1 MKNNSYYEDS
11 SISQS
16 YLKTL
21 GSFNPYYESEEDL
34 WYTEKKHFTIGD
46 GVDLQLTQPGVFDEL
61 MFTSELEDTEKPSD
75 KMLGVIHL
83 AFDKVE
89 SATTFEKVALEAAR
103 ELEYN
108 PKWGDEAVTKAVSK
122 YKGYFDEL
130 FKAQGKIVLTRENR
144 DKIDSLVMAIRT
156 NVRTNKY
163 FEKGVGIEILYQCPL
178 FFTYDGFSCKALLDM
193 VRIDH
198 NEKTILPID
207 FKTTG
212 ETIRNFPLACKK
224 RRYDIQASYYT
235 YALIEFKKQHPE
247 YKDYTILPFEFIV
260 VSTIDPIVVPMVFRC
275 TRDLLNIG
283 EYGRKSVFYDGV
295 LVANEIYGWRQL
307 FEIHK
312 KYEEFGREEHFEFI
326 GRPSCHIDSNFHLA

>member
-156 NVRTNKY
+156 NGRTRATASFTTNGTIFARTRWTRASTRTIGNVISRVCKY
-163 FEKGVGIEILYQCPL
+163 KQC
-178 FFTYDGFSCKALLDM
+178 SC
-193 VRIDH
+193 
-198 NEKTILPID
+198 
-207 FKTTG
+207 
-212 ETIRNFPLACKK
+212 
-224 RRYDIQASYYT
+224 
-235 YALIEFKKQHPE
+235 
-247 YKDYTILPFEFIV
+247 
-260 VSTIDPIVVPMVFRC
+260 
-275 TRDLLNIG
+275 
-283 EYGRKSVFYDGV
+283 
-295 LVANEIYGWRQL
+295 
-307 FEIHK
+307 
-312 KYEEFGREEHFEFI
+312 
-326 GRPSCHIDSNFHLA
+326 